1 MNYAFCCFAPDWA
14 IGAVMKILAVLL
26 KYPTFEGF
34 FFIFMEKTTRKL
46 EFLYIV
52 ADSEKTV
59 NFCLKCTFWGQ
70 NSLKHIK

>member
-34 FFIFMEKTTRKL
+34 FYFHGK
-46 EFLYIV
+46 
-52 ADSEKTV
+52 
-59 NFCLKCTFWGQ
+59 N
-70 NSLKHIK
+70 N